1 VATWLANIRDAKAWM
16 EQHVGCVQIS
26 LVGLRL
32 GASLAVQIANEQ
44 AISNLVLWS
53 PVVKGRMYV
62 REMKALGLTAEVKPQ
77 PLPEAPEDIEAA
89 GFIFTKE
96 TADALSQLDLLQSH
110 PQCQRVLIMTRDDL
124 VEDRRL
130 FEHLATR
137 VISVEQVVQPG
148 YADMMAEPHLTKV
161 PAQAIACTVDW
172 LLARDTD
179 GPLPGRQMKPRSA
192 MPVEATMPHQQ
203 YTSKPANDKERIR
216 ERLLQFS
223 KAPDLFGVLS
233 EPETDSSDGRP
244 LVLLVNAGATYRVG
258 PSRLYVLL
266 ARELAVQGFRSVRMD
281 LCGLGDSVTTN
292 LDGENDPYAAS
303 AFRDIELAL
312 EYLQVHL
319 GAKRVVLMG
328 LCSGAYFAFQ
338 TAAQLRGPVLVESV
352 LINPLTF
359 YWKEGMTLEATP
371 GRSPTDFYH
380 YKNAALQPKKWLKML
395 AGRTKIGPVEALKIF
410 VQHWWPRKPSAQGP
424 LTLDRGES
432 MEPGLSHPLV
442 EDLSADLGRMGGAG
456 RQLTCFFSASDP
468 GYSIM
473 MFHAKRAVNEL
484 RRAGKV
490 QLYFIENADHTFS
503 ARVPR
508 REVVRAI
515 AAHLCARYPS
525 SSE

>member
-1 VATWLANIRDAKAWM
+1 
-16 EQHVGCVQIS
+16 
-26 LVGLRL
+26 
-32 GASLAVQIANEQ
+32 
-44 AISNLVLWS
+44 
-53 PVVKGRMYV
+53 
-62 REMKALGLTAEVKPQ
+62 
-77 PLPEAPEDIEAA
+77 
-89 GFIFTKE
+89 
-96 TADALSQLDLLQSH
+96 
-110 PQCQRVLIMTRDDL
+110 LIMTRDDL

-281 LCGLGDSVTTN
+281 LCG
-292 LDGENDPYAAS
+292 
-303 AFRDIELAL
+303 
-312 EYLQVHL
+312 
-319 GAKRVVLMG
+319 
-328 LCSGAYFAFQ
+328 GAYFAFQ

-380 YKNAALQPKKWLKML
+380 YKNAALQPK
-395 AGRTKIGPVEALKIF
+395 
-410 VQHWWPRKPSAQGP
+410 
-424 LTLDRGES
+424 
-432 MEPGLSHPLV
+432 
-442 EDLSADLGRMGGAG
+442 
-456 RQLTCFFSASDP
+456 
-468 GYSIM
+468 
-473 MFHAKRAVNEL
+473 
-484 RRAGKV
+484 
-490 QLYFIENADHTFS
+490 
-503 ARVPR
+503 
-508 REVVRAI
+508 
-515 AAHLCARYPS
+515 
-525 SSE
+525 